1 MAVSGFKGFGWLL
14 GIAIVSPTCYM
25 VSSQVAAER
34 GRVEAVEMAILD
46 AKKDIRALET
56 EFDTRAN
63 LAQLERWNGDILSLS
78 APRPEQYV
86 SSDAQLATLRP
97 MEGGHQYASLV
108 VPAATDLA
116 LAEVKPV
123 EQPAV
128 KITLPKT
135 NPVQTAQAAP
145 APAPAPAISRP
156 TLQKA
161 VATTVTS
168 KPRVQKVAM
177 VDTGLLSDA
186 TFGDLVS
193 SARRERG
200 TLR

>member
-1 MAVSGFKGFGWLL
+1 M
-14 GIAIVSPTCYM
+14 
-25 VSSQVAAER
+25 
-34 GRVEAVEMAILD
+34 
-46 AKKDIRALET
+46 
-56 EFDTRAN
+56 
-63 LAQLERWNGDILSLS
+63 
-78 APRPEQYV
+78 
-86 SSDAQLATLRP
+86 
-97 MEGGHQYASLV
+97 
-108 VPAATDLA
+108 
-116 LAEVKPV
+116 KPV

-145 APAPAPAISRP
+145 APTPAISRP

>member
-14 GIAIVSPTCYM
+14 GIAVVSPACYM

-63 LAQLERWNGDILSLS
+63 LAQLERWNGDVLSLS

-86 SSDAQLATLRP
+86 SSDAQLASLRP
-97 MEGGHQYASLV
+97 MEGSQHYASLV
-108 VPAATDLA
+108 VPAATNVT

-135 NPVQTAQAAP
+135 NPVQAAP
-145 APAPAPAISRP
+145 AQTAEIAPARP
-156 TLQKA
+156 TLQRA
-161 VATTVTS
+161 VAAAPVS

-177 VDTGLLSDA
+177 VDGGLLSDA

-193 SARRERG
+193 SARREKG

>member
-46 AKKDIRALET
+46 AKKDIRTLET

-86 SSDAQLATLRP
+86 SSDAQLAALRP
-97 MEGGHQYASLV
+97 LEGGHQYASLV
-108 VPAATDLA
+108 VPAATNLA

-128 KITLPKT
+128 KITLPKA
-135 NPVQTAQAAP
+135 NPVQTAQAT
-145 APAPAPAISRP
+145 PAPAPAIARP
-156 TLQKA
+156 VLQKA
-161 VATTVTS
+161 VATAVTA

-177 VDTGLLSDA
+177 VDSGLLSDA

>member
-145 APAPAPAISRP
+145 APTPAISRP

-161 VATTVTS
+161 VATTVAS

>member
-14 GIAIVSPTCYM
+14 GIAVVSPACYM

-86 SSDAQLATLRP
+86 SSDAQLASLRP
-97 MEGGHQYASLV
+97 MEGGQQYASLV
-108 VPAATDLA
+108 VPAATNVT

-123 EQPAV
+123 AQPSV

-135 NPVQTAQAAP
+135 TPVQTAEAP
-145 APAPAPAISRP
+145 VAPPV
-156 TLQKA
+156 LQKA
-161 VATTVTS
+161 VASAVIA

-177 VDTGLLSDA
+177 VDSGLLSDA

-193 SARRERG
+193 SARREKG